1 MHLGNVYAALLSWLS
16 IRQQGGRWLL
26 RIEDLDRQR
35 CRPEYAAQ
43 LMTDL
48 CRLGLDWDGE
58 VVFQSSRDALY
69 EEAFAELKRQGLVY
83 PCFCRRADLRAAS
96 APHTADPANAASV
109 YAGTCR
115 RLSPVQRQIK
125 AQERPPAWR
134 VAVDEAEVSF
144 TDGLYGLQI
153 CHLAR
158 DAGDFIV
165 RRADGNFAYQ
175 LAVVVDDALMGV
187 TEVVRGCD
195 LLRSTHQ
202 QLFLYQ
208 QLGFQPPAF
217 VHLPLLLAADG
228 RRLAKRDRAAELGH
242 LWERSSPETIIGQI
256 LHCCGFLEHNTPL
269 SLADALTLFSWD
281 KMPRE
286 NIVVEAFC
294 RERAKE
300 STIGNLAK

>member
-16 IRQQGGRWLL
+16 ARKQGGRWLL

-43 LMTDL
+43 LLADL
-48 CRLGLDWDGE
+48 RRLGLDWDGE
-58 VVFQSSRDALY
+58 AVFQSSRDALY
-69 EEAFAELKRQGLVY
+69 EASFAELKRQGLVY

-96 APHTADPANAASV
+96 APHTTDPAKAVPV

-115 RLSPVQRQIK
+115 RLSPSQQQAR

-134 VAVDEAEVSF
+134 VAVNEAEVDFS
-144 TDGLYGLQI
+144 DGLYGPQH
-153 CHLAR
+153 CHLVR

-187 TEVVRGCD
+187 TEVVRGGD

-208 QLGFQPPAF
+208 RLGFSPPAF

-228 RRLAKRDRAAELGH
+228 RRLAKRDQDAELGH
-242 LWERSSPETIIGQI
+242 LWERHSPEAIIGLI
-256 LHCCGFLEHNTPL
+256 MHICGFLQRNAPL
-269 SLADALTLFSWD
+269 SLADALALFSWD
-281 KMPRE
+281 KMPKE
-286 NIVVEAFC
+286 NIVV
-294 RERAKE
+294 
-300 STIGNLAK
+300 G